1 MKGSQMSQIVQNSQE
16 KVRKGV
22 LYGKTSTFYIPLNV
36 FAEGLAHRHL
46 LPVMQKHLQFAAP

>member
-1 MKGSQMSQIVQNSQE
+1 MSQIVRNSQE
-16 KVRKGV
+16 KVRNGV
-22 LYGKTSTFYIPLNV
+22 LYGKTSTFYVPLNV